1 MTKQWDYIIV
11 GAGSAGC
18 VMAERLSADGR
29 SQVLVLEAGGEN
41 DSFWVTLPKG
51 VAKLVKKPEHMWAYH
66 VAQPRE
72 EGANDP
78 GAGEVW
84 IRGKGLGGSSSING
98 MIWSRGEPADY
109 DAWENECGATGWNGA
124 SMTRA
129 FLELEDHKAG
139 ASDMRGSGGLVRVD
153 PACYTYPLAESMI
166 AAGEALGLR
175 RVDDLNATAGPRV
188 GYYSHNIR
196 NGRRDSSART
206 YLAAARKR
214 PNVTVMTGVMA
225 ERIVFD
231 GTRAIGLDVVI
242 DGQPRHL
249 ACAGEIVVSAG
260 AMESPLLLQRSGI
273 GDAARLQLAG
283 IPLVAHSPDVGER
296 MIEHLSLSM
305 PFRLDR
311 GKGTNKSFF
320 GLGAALAML
329 RYLLCGDG
337 VLATGP
343 FEVGAF
349 CNVAHPDGR
358 TDAQFYLGGYTF
370 KVGDDKDPVPLDK
383 IDPKPGV
390 TIYGQ
395 LLRLT
400 SESSVRAT
408 GPTSDAAPNI
418 LHNFLSTQH
427 DRTSAI
433 ALVRKMRAFMDAP
446 PLDRMIGAELV
457 PGAEVE
463 SDEDMLAM
471 FRRLSSCGLHAIR
484 SCRMGSD
491 PQAVVDP
498 RLRVNGVQGVRVADC
513 SVMPGHVTGNTNA
526 PAMAVGLRGAQ
537 LMLED
542 RDEPANAR
550 SSRTLEPHF

>member
-1 MTKQWDYIIV
+1 MHNDNSGPWDYIIV

-29 SQVLVLEAGGEN
+29 STVLVLEAGGEN

-66 VAQPRE
+66 VAQPRDP
-72 EGANDP
+72 GANDP

-109 DAWENECGATGWNGA
+109 DAWETEAGATGWNGR
-124 SMTRA
+124 SMTEA
-129 FLELEDHKAG
+129 FLELEDHAAG
-139 ASDMRGSGGLVRVD
+139 PGPMRGSGGLVRVN
-153 PACYTYPLAESMI
+153 PACYTYPLAERMI
-166 AAGEALGLR
+166 EAGESQGLR
-175 RVDDLNATAGPRV
+175 RVDDLNGTPGPRV

-196 NGRRDSSART
+196 KGKRDSSART
-206 YLAAARKR
+206 YLAVARKR
-214 PNVTVMTGVMA
+214 ANVTVLTGVTA

-231 GTRAIGLDVVI
+231 GTRATGIEAMVNGR
-242 DGQPRHL
+242 PRRFD
-249 ACAGEIVVSAG
+249 CAGDIVVSAG

-273 GDAARLQLAG
+273 GDAARLAAAG
-283 IPLVAHSPDVGER
+283 IPLVAHSPDVGEK
-296 MIEHLSLSM
+296 MIEHLSLSI

-311 GKGTNKSFF
+311 GKGTNRSFF
-320 GLGAALAML
+320 GIGAALAML
-329 RYLLCGDG
+329 RYLLRGDG

-408 GPTSDAAPNI
+408 GPASGDAPDI
-418 LHNFLSTQH
+418 LHNFLSTEH
-427 DRTSAI
+427 DRRSAI
-433 ALVRKMRAFMDAP
+433 ALVRAMRAYVRAA
-446 PLDRMIGAELV
+446 PLDAMVGEELV
-457 PGAEVE
+457 PGAAID
-463 SDEDMLAM
+463 SDEDILAM

-491 PQAVVDP
+491 PHAVVDP

-513 SVMPGHVTGNTNA
+513 SVMPWHVTGNTNA
-526 PAMAVGLRGAQ
+526 PAMALGLRGAK

-542 RDEPANAR
+542 RDQGAG
-550 SSRTLEPHF
+550 